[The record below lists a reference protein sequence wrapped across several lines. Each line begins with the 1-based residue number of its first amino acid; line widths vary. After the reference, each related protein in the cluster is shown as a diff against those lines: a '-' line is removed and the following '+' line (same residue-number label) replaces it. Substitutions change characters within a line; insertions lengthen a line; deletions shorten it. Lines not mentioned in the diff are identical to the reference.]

1 MWSIITVIIII
12 FVIVRELK
20 KSRSQRENNSSFS
33 DVEKS
38 DPKDSKDSKEEKKY
52 PKAPL
57 YEELLQ
63 AENMELSGNI
73 IIFDKEIKNTNSNYC
88 KQLLNRYISE
98 IESNNFLQRNPF
110 DKLQVEIKNNND
122 QILQKLE
129 FYGTPTARTRYFYDN
144 SGILR
149 LTYHSSQGETREIT
163 LYETLSNQNYRKLSL
178 YRDSDEKN
186 FRVYSV
192 EEENQEKQKIFSYE
206 YYDAGG
212 GDYRLYQRKYN
223 LDNSSIELDE
233 LSYDRGM
240 YGHRDLTKYDALG
253 RKINMKS
260 YANYTEKLSDDKL
273 VSETNYFY
281 DERGNEIEE
290 RTYFYETEKMEK
302 HLKEFDEHNNLI
314 HEILKDGAERIY
326 KYDSNNNLT
335 YEKNCFQETYYSY
348 DKENRCVLRKTT
360 KNGITRYHYN
370 KDGTISIEYEDNDG
384 NVTEHLER
392 PESFS
397 GELNHTFTLDNNKG
411 EVAINLSLKEFGPI
425 NLPVQ
430 SVKF

>member
-1 MWSIITVIIII
+1 MIMWSIITVIIII

-38 DPKDSKDSKEEKKY
+38 DPKDSKEEKKY

-122 QILQKLE
+122 QILQTLE

-223 LDNSSIELDE
+223 LDNSFIELTE
-233 LSYDRGM
+233 GFDRWL
-240 YGHRDLTKYDALG
+240 YCYRDLTQYDSLG
-253 RKINMKS
+253 RKINVKS
-260 YANYTEKLSDDKL
+260 YENYTEKLSDDKL
-273 VSETNYFY
+273 VSETDYFY

-290 RTYFYETEKMEK
+290 RTYFYETEKTEK

-384 NVTEHLER
+384 NVTTEHR
-392 PESFS
+392 KSSRSFS
-397 GELNHTFTLDNNKG
+397 GELNHTFKINDNKG
-411 EVAINLSLKEFGPI
+411 EVAIKLYLKEFDPI
-425 NLPVQ
+425 NLL
-430 SVKF
+430 VKPEKS

>member
-12 FVIVRELK
+12 SVIVKELR
-20 KSRSQRENNSSFS
+20 KSGCQRENNSSFS

-38 DPKDSKDSKEEKKY
+38 EPKDSKEEKKY

-73 IIFDKEIKNTNSNYC
+73 IIFDEEIKNTNSNYC

-98 IESNNFLQRNPF
+98 IESNNFLQRYPF
-110 DKLQVEIKNNND
+110 DKLQVEIKNNNG
-122 QILQKLE
+122 QILQTLE

-178 YRDSDEKN
+178 YRDSYENN

-192 EEENQEKQKIFSYE
+192 EEENQDKQKIFSYE

-223 LDNSSIELDE
+223 LDNSFIELTE
-233 LSYDRGM
+233 GLYC
-240 YGHRDLTKYDALG
+240 YRDLTQYDSLG
-253 RKINMKS
+253 RKINVKS
-260 YANYTEKLSDDKL
+260 YENYTEKLSDDKL
-273 VSETNYFY
+273 VSETDYFY

-290 RTYFYETEKMEK
+290 RTYFYETEKTEK

-384 NVTEHLER
+384 NVTEHR
-392 PESFS
+392 KSPQSFS
-397 GELNHTFTLDNNKG
+397 GKLNHTFTLANNKG